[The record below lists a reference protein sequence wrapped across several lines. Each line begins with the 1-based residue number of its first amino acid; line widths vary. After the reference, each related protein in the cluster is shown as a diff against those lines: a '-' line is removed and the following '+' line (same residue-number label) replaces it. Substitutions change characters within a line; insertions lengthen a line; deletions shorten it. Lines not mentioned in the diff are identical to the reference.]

1 MPPTTPIL
9 WERAAKAKSGTL
21 QWATKTQSPLLRRL
35 SPSIRQPVDALAVS
49 IGTVH
54 GFYKAKPKIEV
65 ERCAEIAEAL
75 PGVPLV
81 LHGGTGTPPED
92 LQKVI
97 KNGISK
103 INIATEFMDT
113 FLKSTRREL
122 DKLDGKFLPIDKF
135 MDPIIDDCAAH
146 AARLLK
152 FFAGK

>member
-1 MPPTTPIL
+1 MRTSCEGEIGHVAMGDENAITTV
-9 WERAAKAKSGTL
+9 EDAVAFHKATG
-21 QWATKTQSPLLRRL
+21 
-35 SPSIRQPVDALAVS
+35 VDALAVS

-54 GFYKAKPKIEV
+54 GFYKAEPKIEAG
-65 ERCAEIAEAL
+65 RCAEIAEAL

-81 LHGGTGTPPED
+81 LHGGTGTPPAD
-92 LQKVI
+92 LRKVI
-97 KNGISK
+97 ENGISK

-122 DKLDGKFLPIDKF
+122 DKLGGGFAPIDKF
-135 MDPIIDDCAAH
+135 MDPVIDDCAAH

>member
-1 MPPTTPIL
+1 M
-9 WERAAKAKSGTL
+9 
-21 QWATKTQSPLLRRL
+21 
-35 SPSIRQPVDALAVS
+35 
-49 IGTVH
+49 
-54 GFYKAKPKIEV
+54 
-65 ERCAEIAEAL
+65 
-75 PGVPLV
+75 